1 MIIDTSVL
9 IILIFFGLL
18 GLKRG
23 LIQQIFSTISIILS
37 IKISFYFYN
46 HISLLIDFDLISS
59 SVKNIVSWIILFI
72 ISLYLFSIIRSKL
85 ISKIP
90 NFLGVFLVDRIV
102 GFFFGISIGLLI
114 IGIVIYILYFFGFP
128 ILEVYP
134 DGKLNKLLLIYLENI
149 NLYLEYINVKF

>member
-1 MIIDTSVL
+1 MIIDASVS
-9 IILIFFGLL
+9 IILFFFGFL

-23 LIQQIFSTISIILS
+23 LIQQVFSTISIILS
-37 IKISFYFYN
+37 IKISFYFY
-46 HISLLIDFDLISS
+46 HDLSILIDFDLISN
-59 SVKNIVSWIILFI
+59 SVKNIISWIILFI
-72 ISLYLFSIIRSKL
+72 TLLYVFSIIRSK
-85 ISKIP
+85 IIAKIP

>member
-1 MIIDTSVL
+1 MIIDFCIL
-9 IILIFFGLL
+9 IIIVFFGFL

-37 IKISFYFYN
+37 IKISFYFY
-46 HISLLIDFDLISS
+46 HDVSLLIDFDLISNS
-59 SVKNIVSWIILFI
+59 MQNIVSWIILFI
-72 ISLYLFSIIRSKL
+72 ISLYFFSIIRSKL

-114 IGIVIYILYFFGFP
+114 IGIVMYILYFFGLP
-128 ILEVYP
+128 ILELYP

>member
-1 MIIDTSVL
+1 MIIDFCILL
-9 IILIFFGLL
+9 IIVFFGFL

-37 IKISFYFYN
+37 IKISFYFY
-46 HISLLIDFDLISS
+46 HDVSLLIDFDLISNS
-59 SVKNIVSWIILFI
+59 MQNIVSWIILFI
-72 ISLYLFSIIRSKL
+72 ISLYFFSIIRSKL

-114 IGIVIYILYFFGFP
+114 IGIVMYILYFFGLP
-128 ILEVYP
+128 ILELYP